1 MYRTAANLAVP
12 GTTPANI
19 VARLNT
25 ELVKALALP
34 AVKKRLL
41 ENGLDAL
48 SNTPEQFAAY
58 IRAET
63 TKWAAVVKDANVKVD

>member
-1 MYRTAANLAVP
+1 M
-12 GTTPANI
+12 
-19 VARLNT
+19 
-25 ELVKALALP
+25 P

-41 ENGLDAL
+41 ENGLDAV

-63 TKWAAVVKDANVKVD
+63 TKWAAVIKDANVKVD